1 MSKKLKISIFVL
13 TALLVVSCG
22 KKEEKAVTATTETTT
37 TKTEETKTEEKGKLS
52 KEQQNALVFGAVL
65 AARNDMPYDELTPAE
80 YKDAS
85 IQVLG
90 SSWEI
95 TDSASAKVQLDALL
109 NEGHRKEGDPI
120 LEKIKSN
127 APADLKEEADLYND
141 VKKNLIDS
149 YGYTEEQINNIKT
162 ISAWDYD
169 RIVNV
174 ARFSYYAGY
183 ITEPEMWDYINKA
196 VTAAKAD
203 YNNWNDYF
211 AGVIIGRAISYGQ
224 GFADSSDAAET
235 LLKDDN
241 SPYKKFSF
249 K

>member
-1 MSKKLKISIFVL
+1 MSKKLKISIFL
-13 TALLVVSCG
+13 LAALLIVSCG
-22 KKEEKAVTATTETTT
+22 KKEEKTATTETVT
-37 TKTEETKTEEKGKLS
+37 TKTEETKTEKKGKLS
-52 KEQQNALVFGAVL
+52 KEQQNLLVFGAVL
-65 AARNDMPYDELTPAE
+65 AARNNMPYDELTPAE
-80 YKDAS
+80 FKDAS

-95 TDSASAKVQLDALL
+95 TDSASAKLQLDDLL
-109 NEGHRKEGDPI
+109 NAGHRKEGDPI
-120 LEKIKSN
+120 LEKIKTN
-127 APADLKEEADLYND
+127 APADLEEAAGLYND

-149 YGYTEEQINNIKT
+149 YGYTEEQINSIKT

-169 RIVNV
+169 RLVNV

-183 ITEPEMWDYINKA
+183 ITEAEMWDYINKA
-196 VTAAKAD
+196 ATAAKAD
-203 YNNWNDYF
+203 YNSWNDYF

-224 GFADSSDAAET
+224 GFSDSATAAGK